1 MNTTE
6 PPARRPGPAASAG
19 KAANPDLSREAV
31 PGQKVALAPGQLQL
45 RPTRR
50 GKPPAHLADLTL
62 AERIS
67 AVEEMGLP
75 AFRAKQ
81 LSVHYFEHFTTDPED
96 LTDLPKDSREA
107 LVERF
112 FGSLFGASVSIS
124 EAMVARGFEPARL
137 ADGGG
142 AAAMMESYTLT
153 RLRFRPIDYAM
164 TAALACVVFTVCA
177 RVR

>member
-1 MNTTE
+1 MLTTT
-6 PPARRPGPAASAG
+6 RPEAVAAALAWFTAPAAWLLQRLG
-19 KAANPDLSREAV
+19 LHANAVRASKELVLMFVLSLRFIDIVFVMARDIAL
-31 PGQKVALAPGQLQL
+31 GVATRGIRWSQLGFA
-45 RPTRR
+45 RTV
-50 GKPPAHLADLTL
+50 GM
-62 AERIS
+62 
-67 AVEEMGLP
+67 VG
-75 AFRAKQ
+75 
-81 LSVHYFEHFTTDPED
+81 
-96 LTDLPKDSREA
+96 A

-153 RLRFRPIDYAM
+153 RLRFRPIDHAM

-177 RVR
+177 RR